1 MKRIIIMVSTMLLI
15 ILAAGCGT
23 IAASPVIKT
32 ITVKNST
39 EENEYSIIY
48 DNGKKETV
56 DEFIPDDALFLYVDN
71 EDFSSNIR
79 NGRVHV
85 GLEATKLTD
94 SDGNIY
100 DADEMLQ
107 TIMQCIADSAEHEIF
122 DVTIIIYEG
131 GYYVFEKH
139 NVNIQTPCVLY
150 EYDTATMVLNE
161 LCRWN
166 DVDLKGISICKSDS
180 EGSTEIIGGSD
191 GPTSIYLAPQ
201 MELEGEKEQGIDDS
215 EYTAVI
221 DRVLNEYNFE
231 PVDWNNT
238 IEWSEDADVLIKM
251 AEENKGRYKAYGII
265 SKEAGS
271 YGIVLI
277 DTVDWTEINTN
288 YVFEKWYYTASPD
301 GEPELRWDKSRL
313 YFAYPVPSIIGYRMK
328 TVMIDCGYDTG
339 HMEFVE

>member
-100 DADEMLQ
+100 DANEMLQ

-215 EYTAVI
+215 E
-221 DRVLNEYNFE
+221 
-231 PVDWNNT
+231 
-238 IEWSEDADVLIKM
+238 
-251 AEENKGRYKAYGII
+251 
-265 SKEAGS
+265 
-271 YGIVLI
+271 
-277 DTVDWTEINTN
+277 
-288 YVFEKWYYTASPD
+288 
-301 GEPELRWDKSRL
+301 
-313 YFAYPVPSIIGYRMK
+313 
-328 TVMIDCGYDTG
+328 
-339 HMEFVE
+339 